1 MNKKVKTFSGLVQIK
16 KNQKNKSSDMMPSI
30 QIMRST
36 VSTTMEISQT
46 LGLLVIFLVPFAFA
60 STL

>member
-1 MNKKVKTFSGLVQIK
+1 
-16 KNQKNKSSDMMPSI
+16 MPSI